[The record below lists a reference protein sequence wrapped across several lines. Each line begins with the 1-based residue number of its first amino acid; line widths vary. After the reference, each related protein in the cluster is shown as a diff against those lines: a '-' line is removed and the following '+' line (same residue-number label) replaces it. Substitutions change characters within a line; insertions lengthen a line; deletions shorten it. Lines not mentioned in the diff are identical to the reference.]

1 MSILDPNDIYKLILS
16 SYMLQ
21 LLEWK
26 INFLNVFRLPFFSIN
41 VWHHRNIAK
50 ENSFMGKCKLNN
62 TESHA
67 TYKEVDKVDT
77 FP

>member
-1 MSILDPNDIYKLILS
+1 MRNVHFFFCS
-16 SYMLQ
+16 SEVTKHNLCSRKPRGSNLYTELR
-21 LLEWK
+21 LLLRIVFFK
-26 INFLNVFRLPFFSIN
+26 FL
-41 VWHHRNIAK
+41 
-50 ENSFMGKCKLNN
+50 GKCKLNN